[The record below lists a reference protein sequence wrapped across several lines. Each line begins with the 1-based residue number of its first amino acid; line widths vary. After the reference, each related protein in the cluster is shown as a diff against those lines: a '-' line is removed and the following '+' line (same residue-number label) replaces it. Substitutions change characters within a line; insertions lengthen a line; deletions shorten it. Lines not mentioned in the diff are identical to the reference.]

1 MPVRRALAA
10 VLALPV
16 FAVVYLAIVLRR
28 GPAAWAAVALG
39 VGALAVAA
47 VAGAPSGTIGAP
59 TATQAPLAATAW
71 GPAVATDRPLT
82 AAMIVDFGAPM
93 DAVSVARAVRVS
105 PAADYRLS
113 WSDDRTRLFVEP
125 VGSWRPGTYYT
136 ITVGTEARDRT
147 ARELVSP
154 LRAGFLTREET
165 TTNLAV
171 TEGLSQGVALDS
183 SIAITFDRPVSVAS
197 VADSLRIA
205 PPAPGRLVV
214 ASDGPAD
221 GEVSLAE
228 VFLWEPDGLLAAETP
243 YTVALADGVT
253 DGEGGSVAVPEPLSF
268 MTASAPSVVRFRPR
282 ADTEN
287 VGRSVDVSVR
297 FTMPMDRASTR
308 QAFSAEVNGE
318 PVSGRVWF
326 AEDDTVLVLDPEHDF
341 PYEATVVL
349 RVAEGALSRDGTPLD
364 RARSVTFSVESR
376 PPPAPAPAPAPA
388 VAAPRATPPATQPT
402 ARPTSASWLAAEK
415 YLLELMNSRRA
426 AVGVPALQYH
436 AGVSDRAARP
446 FAELLAVNGA
456 CAHSFRGQDPGDR
469 LRAAGFVGRAWG
481 ENIGCR
487 FFVDPR
493 EAAESLVRFFMGS
506 PGHYANM
513 VSRRFT
519 HAGIGLWVAGGNL
532 RFVVKFYTP

>member
-1 MPVRRALAA
+1 LPVRRALAA

-16 FAVVYLAIVLRR
+16 LASIYLAIVLRR
-28 GPAAWAAVALG
+28 GPAAWAALALG

-47 VAGAPSGTIGAP
+47 VAAAPTGTIGAP

-71 GPAVATDRPLT
+71 GPAVATDRALT
-82 AAMIVDFGAPM
+82 AAMVIDFGAPM
-93 DAVSVARAVRVS
+93 DPVSVARAVRVS
-105 PAADYRLS
+105 PAAEYRLS
-113 WSDDRTRLFVEP
+113 WSDDGTRLFVSP
-125 VGSWRPGTYYT
+125 VGSWQPATYYT

-147 ARELVSP
+147 GRQLVSP
-154 LRAGFLTREET
+154 LRAGFLTREAT
-165 TTNLAV
+165 TTSLAV
-171 TEGLSQGVALDS
+171 TEELSQGVALDG
-183 SIAITFDRPVSVAS
+183 SIALTFDRPVSVAS
-197 VADSLRIA
+197 VAESLRIA
-205 PPAPGRLVV
+205 PSAPGRLVV
-214 ASDGPAD
+214 ASDESGAGD
-221 GEVSLAE
+221 AALAE
-228 VFLWEPDGLLAAETP
+228 VFLWEPVEPLAAETP

-253 DGEGGSVAVPEPLSF
+253 DGEGGSVAVPEPLTF
-268 MTASAPSVVRFRPR
+268 VTTPAPSVVRFRPR
-282 ADTEN
+282 ANTEN

-297 FTMPMDRASTR
+297 FTMPMDRESTR
-308 QAFSAEVNGE
+308 RAFSVEVNGE

-326 AEDDTVLVLDPEHDF
+326 AEDDTVLVLDPEAEF
-341 PYEATVVL
+341 PHEATVVL
-349 RVAEGALSRDGTPLD
+349 RVAESAQSAEGTPLD

-376 PPPAPAPAPAPA
+376 PPPAPTPAPASGGP
-388 VAAPRATPPATQPT
+388 APRATPAPTQPS
-402 ARPTSASWLAAEK
+402 ARPTSASWLAAER
-415 YLLELMNSRRA
+415 YLLELMNDRRA

-446 FAELLAVNGA
+446 FAELLAVHGA

-487 FFVDPR
+487 FFIDPR
-493 EAAESLVRFFMGS
+493 DAAESLVRFFMGS

-519 HAGIGLWVAGGNL
+519 HAGIGFWVHGRNL

>member
-1 MPVRRALAA
+1 LPVRRALAA

-16 FAVVYLAIVLRR
+16 FAVVYLAILLRR
-28 GPAAWAAVALG
+28 GPAFWATIALAVGALG
-39 VGALAVAA
+39 VAV

-59 TATQAPLAATAW
+59 TAKQAPLAATAW
-71 GPAVATDRPLT
+71 GPAVATDRALT

-105 PAADYRLS
+105 PAADYRLR

-125 VGSWRPGTYYT
+125 VGSWRPATYYT
-136 ITVGTEARDRT
+136 ITVGTGARDRT
-147 ARELVSP
+147 GRELASP
-154 LRAGFLTREET
+154 LRAGFLTRGAT
-165 TTNLAV
+165 TTSLAV
-171 TEGLSQGVALDS
+171 TKELSQGVALDG
-183 SIAITFDRPVSVAS
+183 SIALSFDRPVSVAS
-197 VADSLRIA
+197 VAESLRIA
-205 PPAPGRLVV
+205 PPVPGRLVV
-214 ASDGPAD
+214 ASDDSGAGD
-221 GEVSLAE
+221 ASLAE
-228 VFLWEPDGLLAAETP
+228 VFLWEPVEPLAADTP

-253 DGEGGSVAVPEPLSF
+253 DAEGGSVAPPEPLSF
-268 MTASAPSVVRFRPR
+268 ITAPAPSVIRFRPR

-297 FTMPMDRASTR
+297 FSMPMDRESTR
-308 QAFSAEVNGE
+308 RAFRVEVNGE
-318 PVSGRVWF
+318 RVSGRVWF
-326 AEDDTVLVLDPEHDF
+326 AEDDTVLVLDPAQDF

-349 RVAEGALSRDGTPLD
+349 RVTESAQSAEGTPLD
-364 RARSVTFSVESR
+364 RARSVTFTVESR
-376 PPPAPAPAPAPA
+376 PAPTPAPAPASAGT
-388 VAAPRATPPATQPT
+388 APRATPRPTQPS
-402 ARPTSASWLAAEK
+402 ARPTSSSWLAAEK

-426 AVGVPALQYH
+426 AVGVPALLYD

-456 CAHSFRGQDPGDR
+456 CAHVYRGQDPGDR

-481 ENIGCR
+481 ENLGCR

-493 EAAESLVRFFMGS
+493 DAAESLVRFFMGS

-513 VSRRFT
+513 VSRQFT